1 MGDLLSLAARV
12 EKLTGPSKE
21 VDRAVARVVGW
32 FRVEPRHSRN
42 RYGGWIAPDD
52 FIGAYRDGSPM
63 LDGLHG
69 TTIWRDPPSWTASVD
84 AVLALIERDLPG
96 TRLMMSAGDDF
107 SSAMITAGWGA
118 RKRILCPQIE
128 RPDNHVAIC
137 AVAAFLRAKAAQ
149 QVEADR

>member
-1 MGDLLSLAARV
+1 MTTLLSLAARV
-12 EKLTGPSKE
+12 EALTGPSKE

-32 FRVEPRHSRN
+32 FRVEPRHSRS

-84 AVLALIERDLPG
+84 AVIALIERELPG
-96 TRLMMSAGDDF
+96 WRVEQIAWEPEPG
-107 SSAMITAGWGA
+107 GRVGA
-118 RKRILCPQIE
+118 
-128 RPDNHVAIC
+128 AIRSLTDASRREDSGPC
-137 AVAAFLRAKAAQ
+137 ATPALALLAAALRANAARAQ
-149 QVEADR
+149 GEG

>member
-1 MGDLLSLAARV
+1 MQPDLLTLAARV
-12 EKLTGPSKE
+12 EALTGPSKE

-84 AVLALIERDLPG
+84 AVLALIARELPG
-96 TRLMMSAGDDF
+96 WGWSVTSRRLKEAFACVNEPNAVVEIVRGEAATPALALLSA
-107 SSAMITAGWGA
+107 A
-118 RKRILCPQIE
+118 
-128 RPDNHVAIC
+128 
-137 AVAAFLRAKAAQ
+137 LRAKAAQ
-149 QVEADR
+149 QQMEADRG